1 MSNRMARN
9 KTILEGKEKARKS
22 FITLFSLPILLSVI
36 GLFFVFEA
44 SYIRSF
50 GEFRDSFHYFKI
62 QAVWIFLGIII
73 MSILSF
79 IDYHKL
85 YYGAF
90 FLMLINIF
98 FLFLVLIPGLG
109 HQVNGARRWLEI
121 GFIRF
126 QPTEMAKLS
135 AIVYL
140 ASWFITKE
148 RKRFYSFLILLG
160 LLMFLIILQPDMG
173 TAIIIFSLSIIIYYL
188 AGIELH
194 YLLLL
199 IPFSLGSFYVLAKT
213 SPYRMKRLLAFFDPT
228 VDPLGITYHINQILI
243 SLSNGGLLGQGF
255 GSSKQKHLFL
265 PEAHTDSIF
274 AIIGEEVGFLG
285 SFILISIF
293 LLLILYIFRIAEKAP
308 DRFGRL
314 LGGGIFAFFAVQTI
328 INLASMVHVIPLTGV
343 PLPFISYGGSNL
355 LLSFSLMGIILS
367 IARSVKIM

>member
-1 MSNRMARN
+1 MARL
-9 KTILEGKEKARKS
+9 KSISEIKEKARKT
-22 FITLFSLPILLSVI
+22 FVTLFSLPILLSVI

-44 SYIRSF
+44 SYVQSF
-50 GEFRDSFHYFKI
+50 GEFHDSFHYFKI
-62 QAVWIFLGIII
+62 QAVWIVLGIVI
-73 MSILSF
+73 MAVLSYV
-79 IDYHKL
+79 DYHKL

-98 FLFLVLIPGLG
+98 LLFLVLIPGVG
-109 HQVNGARRWLEI
+109 HQVNGAMRWLELA
-121 GFIRF
+121 GIRF

-140 ASWFITKE
+140 SSWFITKE
-148 RKRFYSFLILLG
+148 RKRFFSFIILLG

-173 TAIIIFSLSIIIYYL
+173 TAVIIFVLSIIIYFL

-199 IPFSLGSFYVLAKT
+199 IPASLTGFFILAKS
-213 SPYRMKRLLAFFDPT
+213 SPYRMRRLMAFFDPT
-228 VDPLGITYHINQILI
+228 ADPLGITYHINQIMI
-243 SLSNGGLLGQGF
+243 ALSNGGLFGQGF
-255 GSSKQKHLFL
+255 GSSMQKNLYL

-274 AIIGEEVGFLG
+274 AIIGEEVGFVG

-293 LLLILYIFRIAEKAP
+293 ILLIVYIFRIAEKAP

-314 LGGGIFAFFAVQTI
+314 LGGGIFAFFAVQTF
-328 INLASMVHVIPLTGV
+328 INLGSMVHIMPLTGV

-355 LLSFSLMGIILS
+355 LLSFSLIGISLS
-367 IARSVKIM
+367 IARNIKVM

>member
-1 MSNRMARN
+1 MARN
-9 KTILEGKEKARKS
+9 KTILETKEKARKS

-44 SYIRSF
+44 SYVRSF
-50 GEFRDSFHYFKI
+50 GEFHDSFHYFKI
-62 QAVWIFLGIII
+62 QAVWIMLGIVI
-73 MSILSF
+73 MAVVSY

-98 FLFLVLIPGLG
+98 FLFLVLIPGIG
-109 HQVNGARRWLEI
+109 TKVNGARRWI
-121 GFIRF
+121 FGF

-140 ASWFITKE
+140 SSWFITKE
-148 RKRFYSFLILLG
+148 RKRFFSFLILLG

-173 TAIIIFSLSIIIYYL
+173 TAVIIFALSIIIYFL

-199 IPFSLGSFYVLAKT
+199 IPFSLGSFYVLAQS
-213 SPYRMKRLLAFFDPT
+213 SPYRMKRLMAFFDPT

-255 GSSKQKHLFL
+255 GSSKQKHLYL

-274 AIIGEEVGFLG
+274 AIIGEEIGFLG
-285 SFILISIF
+285 SLILISIF

-328 INLASMVHVIPLTGV
+328 INLASMVHIIPLTGV

-367 IARSVKIM
+367 IARNVKIR

>member
-1 MSNRMARN
+1 MYAVMKKFKIVS
-9 KTILEGKEKARKS
+9 
-22 FITLFSLPILLSVI
+22 TLFFLPILLSVI

-44 SYIRSF
+44 SYVRSF

-62 QAVWIFLGIII
+62 QAVWILLGIVI
-73 MSILSF
+73 MSTLSYF
-79 IDYHKL
+79 DYHKL

-90 FLMLINIF
+90 FLMLVNILL
-98 FLFLVLIPGLG
+98 LFLVLIPGIG
-109 HQVNGARRWLEI
+109 TKVNGARRWI
-121 GFIRF
+121 FGF

-140 ASWFITKE
+140 SSWFITKE
-148 RKRFYSFLILLG
+148 RKRFFSFIILLG

-173 TAIIIFSLSIIIYYL
+173 TAVIIFSLSIIIYFL

-199 IPFSLGSFYVLAKT
+199 IPISGLSFFLLAKS
-213 SPYRMKRLLAFFDPT
+213 SPYRVKRLLAFIDPQA
-228 VDPLGITYHINQILI
+228 DPLGITYHINQILI
-243 SLSNGGLLGQGF
+243 SLSNGGLFGQGF
-255 GSSKQKHLFL
+255 GSSKQKHLYL

-285 SFILISIF
+285 SFILISLFIF
-293 LLLILYIFRIAEKAP
+293 LVLYIFRISEKAP

-314 LGGGIFAFFAVQTI
+314 LTGGIFAFFAVQTI
-328 INLASMVHVIPLTGV
+328 INLASMVHIIPLTGV

-355 LLSFSLMGIILS
+355 LLSFALMGIVLNVARRTKIL
-367 IARSVKIM
+367 